1 MPRLLTV
8 IAALFA
14 LFAVAC
20 GGGGDD
26 DAGESTATATA
37 TTSPAGSSTTQ
48 AAPTPSAAQIEEIL
62 KLSIAGYTASD
73 SSLNPLGGSVTH
85 TATAKT
91 AGGASLLV
99 RAQIAQCDAFICG
112 SLDPKTYESVEA
124 QRNLKSILP
133 SAHIENPALRW
144 EFGAVQ
150 LSATARG
157 LYYFAQSYLE
167 TKGADGSVTRSSAN
181 SYRAWYHNG
190 GTLVSLDVFARSSE
204 SILSQADLEKRMT
217 KAEAEKAAKDVFAA
231 IEPRLPK

>member
-14 LFAVAC
+14 LVAVSC
-20 GGGGDD
+20 GGSGDD
-26 DAGESTATATA
+26 DAGETTATATA
-37 TTSPAGSSTTQ
+37 SPAGGSTAPT
-48 AAPTPSAAQIEEIL
+48 APTPSAVQVEEIL
-62 KLSIAGYTASD
+62 KLSIPGYTASD

-91 AGGASLLV
+91 AGGASLQV
-99 RAQIAQCDAFICG
+99 RVQLAQCDAFICG
-112 SLDPKTYESVEA
+112 SLDPKTYESAEA

-133 SAHIENPALRW
+133 SAHLENPALRW

-150 LSATARG
+150 LSATSRG